1 MNTRKSLLVLA
12 LGTLTQFAQATTN
25 LPTPSDIDAN
35 ATREA
40 IGMAEVTMIPLL
52 ILFVFMVV
60 LAFATQ
66 KIPGLES

>member
-1 MNTRKSLLVLA
+1 MNTRKSLLVLT
-12 LGTLTQFAQATTN
+12 LGTFAQFAQATTN

-40 IGMAEVTMIPLL
+40 IGMSEVTMIPLL
-52 ILFVFMVV
+52 VLFVFMIV